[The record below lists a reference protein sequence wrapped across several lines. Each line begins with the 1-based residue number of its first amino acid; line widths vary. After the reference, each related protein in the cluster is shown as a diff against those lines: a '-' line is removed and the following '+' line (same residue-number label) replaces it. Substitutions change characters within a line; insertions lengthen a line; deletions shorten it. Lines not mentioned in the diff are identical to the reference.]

1 MANTYQANNFT
12 GKQLDDFMGKVLDKS
27 LAGQGLVFDDRGVMH
42 ASNPNYGKKI
52 FSYTHTSNQEV
63 HPIGV
68 NLATGEFTAQ
78 AHGLTNGTVVVAVVN
93 EPYHVG
99 YPYRYLP
106 GGLLLGQTNGSGRI
120 SQYYYVSVVDENTF
134 TLSTTNG
141 GATVT
146 FTEVSTM
153 DLSKFHFEVHK
164 KMDLVIRD
172 LPNLKELLVVI
183 KGRMSMGYRYCMP
196 HDERASESGKLGV
209 VAFDSSTSADQ
220 WGSLWLGNT
229 GGWNSAYIEV
239 EMKFVEDRHVLVIA
253 DQDYLSFKSN
263 SEIPVA
269 FHVRGYL
276 HIYMNRDDMTSIGI
290 TDGAFINGS
299 TVEVYSK

>member
-27 LAGQGLVFDDRGVMH
+27 LAGQGLVIDDQGVMH

-52 FSYTHTSNQEV
+52 YSYTHSSNQEV

-78 AHGLTNGTVVVAVVN
+78 SHGLTDGVQVYAVVN
-93 EPYHVG
+93 APYHVF

-106 GGLLLGQTNGSGRI
+106 GGLLLGPANGGDLYA
-120 SQYYYVSVVDENTF
+120 QYYYVKVVDENTF
-134 TLSTTNG
+134 SLSTSAG
-141 GATVT
+141 GETVT

-153 DLSKFHFEVHK
+153 DLSKFYFEVYNTAH
-164 KMDLVIRD
+164 LRITN

-183 KGRMSMGYRYCMP
+183 KGRMPKGYRYCRP
-196 HDERASESGKLGV
+196 LEHSNESGKLGIV
-209 VAFDSSTSADQ
+209 SFDSSTWVDP
-220 WGSLWLGNT
+220 WGSFWLGAT
-229 GGWNSAYIEV
+229 GGWNSAYVEV
-239 EMKFVEDRHVLVIA
+239 EMKFIEERHLLTIA
-253 DQDYLSFKSN
+253 EQDYLSFKSD

-269 FHVRGYL
+269 THTRGYM
-276 HIYMNRDDMTSIGI
+276 HNYMSRDDMTGI
-290 TDGAFINGS
+290 ELKDGAFANGT